1 MTDAANWE
9 TTLLQAGMKRKKKA
23 DPRLQLVVQTFLHRH
38 FGQLTGIQASAVP
51 ALYAGQNGI
60 LISGTASGK
69 TEAAVIPV
77 AARIMG
83 DKDRPVCLYVAP
95 TRALLN
101 DLYRR
106 LEVPLHHLGI
116 KLAIR
121 HGDRPLTTA
130 DEELS
135 LLLTTPES
143 LDVLLAKNFPFF
155 ERVKFI
161 ICDEIHQVLGT
172 PRGLQML
179 FLIDRVAQKSR
190 RVPQRIALS
199 ATLGNPSAASEWFSA
214 SSAPAAVFQ
223 VGAQRATLPE
233 IRWLER
239 KGGGLRQVIRVA
251 QPSKVIVFANS
262 RRTCDDLFLD
272 LEDFDPYGTFIHYS
286 TLPRDQR
293 EYVESQFKK
302 SAFAICVATS
312 TLELGVDIGSVE
324 AVLLYEPPGSVT
336 SFLQRVG
343 RGGRRKGQ
351 AWAIMTP
358 KNERELITFCALHS
372 LAAKGA
378 VEDVP
383 PGHFYSVVV
392 QQIFSYLAGKRNHRI
407 HESEVMDLCRS
418 FAWVEL
424 DNIAAILS
432 NLVKHRHVIAEP
444 AWSSYQMGPNLRQLY
459 NDARIHSNIDDGH
472 TGIALFHNGRRIAN
486 LPIASN
492 QVQLGADILYAG
504 RYWRIVSVAD
514 GRLSVQPVPHSSSPI
529 RPRYRSVGGPV
540 MSWLVA
546 GKIREILLG
555 KVDVSRGLDNTAAQ
569 HLAEVLARV
578 PRDAPENCIVEWRR
592 RHGDDVDYYYYTFA
606 GGLENAIL
614 SVLLLA
620 QGRDCRPV
628 RGSEGLIV
636 QSGERL
642 DLGLIPES
650 AEAVRQ
656 SVEDG
661 WRAFSSL
668 VNTGP
673 FVDLLPPKLAKKEV
687 LSQVLYGSTV
697 LRVCAMNNAPMVS
710 SGGPLWLD

>member
-9 TTLLQAGMKRKKKA
+9 TTLLQAGMKWKKKA

-38 FGQLTGIQASAVP
+38 FGQLTGIQARAVP

-77 AARIMG
+77 AAKIMG

-121 HGDRPLTTA
+121 HGDRPLATA

-143 LDVLLAKNFPFF
+143 LDVLLTKNFPFF
-155 ERVKFI
+155 EKVRFI

-172 PRGLQML
+172 PRGLQLL
-179 FLIDRVAQKSR
+179 FLIERVAQKSR
-190 RVPQRIALS
+190 RGPQRIALS
-199 ATLGNPSAASEWFSA
+199 ATLGNPTAASEWFSA
-214 SSAPAAVFQ
+214 SSAPAVVFQ
-223 VGAQRATLPE
+223 AGTQRATLPE

-239 KGGGLRQVIRVA
+239 RGGLRQVIRVA
-251 QPSKVIVFANS
+251 HPSKVIVFANS
-262 RRTCDDLFLD
+262 RRACDDLFLD
-272 LEDFDPYGTFIHYS
+272 LKDFDPYGVFIHYS
-286 TLPRDQR
+286 TLPQEQR

-302 SAFAICVATS
+302 CAFAICVATS

-324 AVLLYEPPGSVT
+324 AVLLYEPPSSVT
-336 SFLQRVG
+336 SFLQRAG

-351 AWAIMTP
+351 AWAVMTP
-358 KNERELITFCALHS
+358 KSEYELITFCALHS
-372 LAAKGA
+372 LAAEGA

-392 QQIFSYLAGKRNHRI
+392 QQIFSYLAGKRNYRI

-418 FAWVEL
+418 FAWIES
-424 DNIAAILS
+424 DDIAAILS
-432 NLVKHRHVIAEP
+432 NLVKQRYVIAEP
-444 AWSSYQMGPNLRQLY
+444 AWSSYHMGPNLRQLY
-459 NDARIHSNIDDGH
+459 NDARIHSNIDDGNA
-472 TGIALFHNGRRIAN
+472 GIALFHNGHHIAN
-486 LPIASN
+486 LPITPN
-492 QVQLGADILYAG
+492 QARLGADILYAG
-504 RYWRIVSVAD
+504 RYWRIFSVAD
-514 GRLSVQPVPHSSSPI
+514 GRLAVQPVQHSSSPI
-529 RPRYRSVGGPV
+529 RPTYGSVGGTA

-546 GKIREILLG
+546 GRIREILLG
-555 KVDVSRGLDNTAAQ
+555 KVAVSRGLDRASAQ
-569 HLAEVLARV
+569 HLSAVLARV
-578 PRDAPENCIVEWRR
+578 PKGAPDNCIVEWRR
-592 RHGDDVDYYYYTFA
+592 RRLHDVDYYYYTFA

-614 SVLLLA
+614 SLLLSVE
-620 QGRDCRPV
+620 GRNCRPV

-636 QSGERL
+636 QSRERL
-642 DLGLIPES
+642 DLKLIPES
-650 AEAVRQ
+650 ADVVRQ
-656 SVEDG
+656 NVEDG
-661 WRAFSSL
+661 WRTFSSL
-668 VNTGP
+668 VDTGP
-673 FVDLLPPKLAKKEV
+673 LAPLLPSSLVKKEV
-687 LSQVLYGSTV
+687 LSQVLYGSIV
-697 LRVCAMNNAPMVS
+697 SRVCDIRNAPIVN